1 MCQCQLLCQTTINLW
16 RDFCQACVALLY
28 RTADLH
34 SLETQQE
41 QRRQELSHYLQQLKE
56 RPNDSKP
63 ARMAFGAEFYSLVQ
77 RLSCERKT
85 EYESIRGIGCQT
97 IRRETLQQTIS
108 KDLSALSKKCIC
120 CQSVHDTGLSG
131 TTCTWS
137 TYCCRLHMKTCKDA
151 YEQKS

>member
-1 MCQCQLLCQTTINLW
+1 M
-16 RDFCQACVALLY
+16 ALLY
-28 RTADLH
+28 RTANSH
-34 SLETQQE
+34 SLEIQQE

-85 EYESIRGIGCQT
+85 EYESIRGMGCQT
-97 IRRETLQQTIS
+97 IRHEMLQQTIS
-108 KDLSALSKKCIC
+108 KDLSDLSKKYIC
-120 CQSVHDTGLSG
+120 CHSVHDAGLSG

-137 TYCCRLHMKTCKDA
+137 TYCCCLHMKKYKNT
-151 YEQKS
+151 YGQKL